1 MERCSQYTAK
11 QTGYQKS
18 IENIVNIFIKNVSV
32 RVCVCVCVDTP
43 ISTYSY

>member
-18 IENIVNIFIKNVSV
+18 TENIVNIFIKNVCECACT
-32 RVCVCVCVDTP
+32 CVCVCGH
-43 ISTYSY
+43 TY